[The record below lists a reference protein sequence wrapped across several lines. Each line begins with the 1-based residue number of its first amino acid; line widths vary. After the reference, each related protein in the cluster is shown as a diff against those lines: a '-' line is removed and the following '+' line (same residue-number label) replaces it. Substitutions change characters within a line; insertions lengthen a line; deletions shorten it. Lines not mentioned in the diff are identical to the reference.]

1 MSACIE
7 NDVTGII
14 LKERSSEQMKDS
26 IMALMNLDR
35 VERRNREL
43 YASERVFSQF
53 SQQIQKQAWIN
64 FFSS

>member
-1 MSACIE
+1 
-7 NDVTGII
+7 